1 MHSYCTQQREDS
13 PNKAGCDTEF
23 PVQETAEFG
32 TVKRWAE
39 IKYNGL
45 YENHLDII
53 LQWVGS
59 RQISL
64 SRKNNL
70 IKFVFKKLIW
80 DELEV
85 EQLEPG

>member
-1 MHSYCTQQREDS
+1 M
-13 PNKAGCDTEF
+13 
-23 PVQETAEFG
+23 
-32 TVKRWAE
+32 
-39 IKYNGL
+39 YNRL
-45 YENHLDII
+45 YENHLNII
-53 LQWVGS
+53 LQSVGS

-80 DELEV
+80 DELEE